1 MLDSQRSHDTEIDM
15 MALLRQRVDGILLA
29 TTGGYK
35 WSAENAAARRRSPRV
50 RRSTTRFNLLDF
62 AGLFSGTG
70 TAIEPRRSYA
80 LRLTSTC

>member
-1 MLDSQRSHDTEIDM
+1 M

-62 AGLFSGTG
+62 AGLFSGT
-70 TAIEPRRSYA
+70 AIEPRRSYA